1 MALSWPANRL
11 SEVWSRPLIF
21 SRWQEI
27 ISPVRPGWR
36 RCAICKGTRYQEA
49 VDKKQRGDGA
59 PDAGTDEQACRR
71 HFLCQRPGRFLWHR
85 NRKSCAP
92 GSRTRIWRSKSY
104 TVPMRKG
111 LILMTLAGNVL
122 RIQPPVNISPNLL
135 RGGFSILSEAISEV
149 AGGQVS
155 DSVLSYR
162 RGRNPYISG
171 V

>member
-1 MALSWPANRL
+1 MIRNSAEMERLTQKLTSRHADVISFARGLGVSYGIGIVNPDSKEPDPDMAFKIVYRAY
-11 SEVWSRPLIF
+11 E
-21 SRWQEI
+21 
-27 ISPVRPGWR
+27 
-36 RCAICKGTRYQEA
+36 
-49 VDKKQRGDGA
+49 
-59 PDAGTDEQACRR
+59 
-71 HFLCQRPGRFLWHR
+71 
-85 NRKSCAP
+85 
-92 GSRTRIWRSKSY
+92 
-104 TVPMRKG
+104 KG

-122 RIQPPVNISPNLL
+122 RIQPPVNISPDLL